1 MIAVLLVSTEEYT
14 LAFRREDVELVTLL
28 PRLEHRPS
36 DIALVEGWLRLGSDP
51 VPTISLATILGLPAE
66 PSQLSDHLVVSAAG
80 GRVAWRVRRVLEL
93 DDVSWDEL
101 SMIEHSAE
109 PTPCY
114 VASFER
120 DGQTVF
126 LLNVSGLM
134 LTEERERLHQAAERK
149 QARLE
154 ALKDGETADV

>member
-1 MIAVLLVSTEEYT
+1 MIAVLLVSTEEHA
-14 LAFRREDVELVTLL
+14 LAFRREDVELVTLY
-28 PRLEHRPS
+28 PRLERRPS
-36 DIALVEGWLRLGSDP
+36 DIDLVEGWLRLGGTS
-51 VPTISLATILGLPAE
+51 VPTISLAKILGLAAE
-66 PSQLSDHLVVSAAG
+66 PPQLSDHLVLSGAG

-93 DDVSWDEL
+93 DEVRWDEL

-120 DGQTVF
+120 AGQTVF

-134 LTEERERLHQAAERK
+134 LAEERERLRQAAERK

-154 ALKDGETADV
+154 ALKGGETADV

>member
-1 MIAVLLVSTEEYT
+1 MITVLLVSTEEHT

-28 PRLEHRPS
+28 PRLERRPS
-36 DIALVEGWLRLGSDP
+36 DIDLVEGWIRLGSDSLP
-51 VPTISLATILGLPAE
+51 AISLAQILGFPAE
-66 PSQLSDHLVVSAAG
+66 PPRLSDHLVVSVAG

-93 DDVSWDEL
+93 DEVSWQEL
-101 SMIEHSAE
+101 DMIEHSAE

-120 DGQTVF
+120 DKRAVY

-134 LTEERERLHQAAERK
+134 LAEERELLCHAAARK

-154 ALKDGETADV
+154 VLKDGDAVDV